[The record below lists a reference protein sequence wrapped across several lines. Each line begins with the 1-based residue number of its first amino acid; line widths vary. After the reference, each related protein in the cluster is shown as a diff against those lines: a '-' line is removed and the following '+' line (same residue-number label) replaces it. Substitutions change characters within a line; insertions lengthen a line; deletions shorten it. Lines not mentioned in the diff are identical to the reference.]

1 MKNNIHLIPKL
12 FFFKNG
18 SKIHIK
24 KQNRGKFTDYCG
36 GKVTEECIQK
46 GLHSPNAAIRK
57 RANFARNAR
66 RWKHQQGGSLKN
78 YLNFSGYQ
86 NDFIQQNVKDSLDKK
101 KRAEEFHNQQVQNT
115 ADTVKNIG
123 GMILGATSAIAG
135 GLGSKK
141 GSSTNDPNSPKTS
154 DIQKP
159 PIDDTVG
166 VVGSKN
172 TSKNMFNIDT
182 SFKGLMT
189 PEAAKRNQMNF
200 NLGKQVIKPQL
211 STTLSKKG
219 SKLIH
224 KTHGWTSVLDDTGVV
239 SRKTLKLK

>member
-1 MKNNIHLIPKL
+1 MKNNVHLIPKA
-12 FFFKNG
+12 FFYKNG

-24 KQNRGKFTDYCG
+24 KQNKGKFTDYCG

-46 GLHSPNAAIRK
+46 GLHSPNATIRK

-66 RWKHQQGGSLKN
+66 KWKHQQGGTMQN
-78 YLNFSGYQ
+78 YFNFLGAQ
-86 NDFIQQNVKDSLDKK
+86 NDFIQQNVEASRDKQ
-101 KRAEEFHNQQVQNT
+101 KRAKEFHDQQVQNT
-115 ADTVKNIG
+115 ANTVKNIG
-123 GMILGATSAIAG
+123 GMITGLASMAGSAF
-135 GLGSKK
+135 SNKK
-141 GSSTNDPNSPKTS
+141 GSFTNGPNSPKTS

-189 PEAAKRNQMNF
+189 PEAAKNQMNF

>member
-66 RWKHQQGGSLKN
+66 RWKHQQGGALQN
-78 YLNFSGYQ
+78 YLNFSRNQ
-86 NDFIQQNVKDSLDKK
+86 NDFMQENIEASHDKK
-101 KRAEEFHNQQVQNT
+101 KRAEKFHNQQVQEASDLAKT
-115 ADTVKNIG
+115 IMSGVSTVTSF
-123 GMILGATSAIAG
+123 ATS

>member
-78 YLNFSGYQ
+78 YLDFLNGY
-86 NDFIQQNVKDSLDKK
+86 N
-101 KRAEEFHNQQVQNT
+101 
-115 ADTVKNIG
+115 KNIKDNIDIMHQDDDAAKQARLNKNQKTSDLVGAIMG
-123 GMILGATSAIAG
+123 GVSAVTSFAG